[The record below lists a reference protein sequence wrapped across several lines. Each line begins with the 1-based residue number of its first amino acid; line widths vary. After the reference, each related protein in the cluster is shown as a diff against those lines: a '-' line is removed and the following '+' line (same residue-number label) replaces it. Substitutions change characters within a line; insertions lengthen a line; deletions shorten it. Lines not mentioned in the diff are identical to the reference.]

1 MTESTKALAIA
12 AGLAGV
18 AGAATLAVAPN
29 QVSASTGTVTYA
41 DGATTVWQTPAFKS
55 VKRYVV
61 KDQNIAILGQKTI
74 NGTVWYQIG
83 AGEWIPEI
91 YLQVSGTTPAATTA
105 NAATAKATTTA
116 AASFAVQATYTE
128 GAVTI
133 WNGTNYTSASGK
145 YLTTDSNVTA
155 VATVQANGETWY
167 KLSDGGYVPARFAAK
182 VGSAEATAA
191 AQAATKTA
199 AAATT
204 TQTTTPAAATT
215 TPADTTN
222 AATGTTAEDT
232 AATAAT
238 AAASAST
245 STTAAPAA
253 KTTTPATTTATQT
266 TAAAPAA
273 KTTTPATPAPAAK
286 TTTATAATTTP
297 AAAAKTTTPAA
308 TTTQSTATPKTNATT
323 ATASQSLTVTYTDS
337 VVTEWKSAG
346 YTQTAGKYLA
356 AGTTVTAV
364 GTTTANGETWY
375 QLSDG
380 NYVSGRFFGVQGKAN
395 SAAAKAATTT
405 AATTQTPAAS
415 TTTTAA
421 KQTTTQ
427 ASTPAASTQT
437 STPAASTATSQAA
450 TSTQAAASTT
460 QSTAA
465 TQTQTQ
471 TSTATTPTNTVR
483 QTTAASANGS
493 RAARIA
499 AVISVAKAQLGKP
512 YVWGGKGPNSFDCS
526 GLTHYA
532 FLNGANKEIGG
543 YTGAQQYAGTVVSI
557 ANLQV
562 GDLVFWGSQG
572 ATYHVAIYLGG
583 NQYIAA
589 PQPGE
594 NVKISSISSYFMP
607 SFGVRVL

>member
-29 QVSASTGTVTYA
+29 QVSAATGTVTYA

-61 KDQNIAILGQKTI
+61 KDQSIAILGQKTI
-74 NGTVWYQIG
+74 NGTTWYKIG

-91 YLQVSGTTPAATTA
+91 YLQVQGTTPEATSTA
-105 NAATAKATTTA
+105 NAATAKATATTA
-116 AASFAVQATYTE
+116 DTFAVQATYTE

-145 YLTTDSNVTA
+145 YLTTDSNLTA

-182 VGSAEATAA
+182 AGSAEATAA
-191 AQAATKTA
+191 AATATKTA
-199 AAATT
+199 TTATVKTATPAPATT
-204 TQTTTPAAATT
+204 A

-222 AATGTTAEDT
+222 TSTGATAEDT
-232 AATAAT
+232 ASTAANATAA
-238 AAASAST
+238 AST

-253 KTTTPATTTATQT
+253 KATTPTTTAT
-266 TAAAPAA
+266 PAA
-273 KTTTPATPAPAAK
+273 KASAP
-286 TTTATAATTTP
+286 ATAATTP
-297 AAAAKTTTPAA
+297 AAATPKVAA
-308 TTTQSTATPKTNATT
+308 TTQSTATPKASPTT

-346 YTQTAGKYLA
+346 YTQTAGKYLTS
-356 AGTTVTAV
+356 GTTVTAV

-380 NYVSGRFFGVQGKAN
+380 NYVSARFFGAQGKAN
-395 SAAAKAATTT
+395 SSAAKA
-405 AATTQTPAAS
+405 AATTQTTATPVATTPAKAATPAPTTQSSTPATTNTQASANTAS
-415 TTTTAA
+415 TTQAT
-421 KQTTTQ
+421 QTNTQAQTSTQ
-427 ASTPAASTQT
+427 ASTA
-437 STPAASTATSQAA
+437 TPV
-450 TSTQAAASTT
+450 
-460 QSTAA
+460 
-465 TQTQTQ
+465 
-471 TSTATTPTNTVR
+471 NTVK

-512 YVWGGKGPNSFDCS
+512 YVWGGKGPSSFDCS

-532 FLNGANKEIGG
+532 YLNGANKEIGG
-543 YTGAQQYAGTVVSI
+543 YTGAQENAGTVVSL

-562 GDLVFWGSQG
+562 GDLVFWGSRG
-572 ATYHVAIYLGG
+572 STYHVAIYLGG

-594 NVKISSISSYFMP
+594 SVKISSISSYFMP